1 MLGSYKQDGR
11 LGGSPPNPR
20 ASTIS
25 LYIAVADPDMLHA
38 RATRAD
44 AEVTD
49 TDYGS
54 REFRVRDPEGNPWS
68 FGTSNP
74 RDR

>member
-1 MLGSYKQDGR
+1 
-11 LGGSPPNPR
+11 
-20 ASTIS
+20 
-25 LYIAVADPDMLHA
+25 MLHA

-44 AEVTD
+44 ADVVRELTD

-54 REFRVRDPEGNPWS
+54 RAFSVRDLEGNPWS

-74 RDR
+74 HAR